1 MFYVPY
7 IWQEMGVCIGVT
19 WVITFGGGE
28 GKLTMGITNFN
39 LWSTE
44 VGKMEKIRL
53 NHSLIYNDL
62 PQEAQRICSASLPL

>member
-19 WVITFGGGE
+19 WVITFGGG